1 MPALTISAAVSI
13 IEIVGVSVT
22 GMAAICTII
31 YNILKSERCK
41 KMCNLMYE
49 HIKALVYYKEKSLG
63 VSILNKI
70 RDFFMKL
77 FHIKPP
83 V

>member
-1 MPALTISAAVSI
+1 MPALTISTAVAL
-13 IEIVGVSVT
+13 IELGAVGIT
-22 GMAAICTII
+22 GLAAICTVI

-41 KMCNLMYE
+41 KMCNLMFE